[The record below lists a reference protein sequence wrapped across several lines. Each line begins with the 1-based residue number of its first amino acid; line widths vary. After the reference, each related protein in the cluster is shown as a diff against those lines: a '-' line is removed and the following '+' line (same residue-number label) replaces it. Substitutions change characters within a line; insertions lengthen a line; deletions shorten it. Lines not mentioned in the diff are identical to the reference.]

1 MRSEVWMARQRR
13 KADGGLK
20 TIANWIGDD
29 KTHFVDHTFG
39 LAHTIAGSVL
49 GHLKIRFPE
58 YSGREVYPRLAK
70 YGLKKGGASK
80 TQCQALK

>member
-13 KADGGLK
+13 K

-39 LAHTIAGSVL
+39 LAHTVAGSVL

-58 YSGREVYPRLAK
+58 YSGKEVYPRLAK
-70 YGLKKGGASK
+70 YGLKKSGASK
-80 TQCQALK
+80 TQCQALKR